1 MNPQAVTEV
10 DFDVFTGNKRH
21 TIYIK
26 EELTGKIIAFV
37 AVGALLVGAI
47 GWSKKTGDVVKR
59 GEELGW
65 FAYGGSTVITVFPA
79 AMVQFD
85 EDLRTN
91 SASALET
98 YVKVSR
104 RVLCQPDFGC

>member
-1 MNPQAVTEV
+1 VNPQAVTEV

-21 TIYIK
+21 TIYIQ
-26 EELTGKIIAFV
+26 EEGTGKVVAFV

-47 GWSKKTGDVVKR
+47 GWSKGKGEKVRR

-79 AMVQFD
+79 GMVQFD

-91 SASALET
+91 SLNALET
-98 YVKVSR
+98 YVKV
-104 RVLCQPDFGC
+104 CF

>member
-1 MNPQAVTEV
+1 MTEV
-10 DFDVFTGNKRH
+10 DFDVFTGNRRQ
-21 TIYIK
+21 TLYI
-26 EELTGKIIAFV
+26 EEEVTRKVIAFV
-37 AVGALLVGAI
+37 AVGALLVGSI
-47 GWSKKTGDVVKR
+47 GWSKAKGEKVTR

-79 AMVQFD
+79 QMIQFD

-98 YVKVSR
+98 YVKVSLDALLFMIR
-104 RVLCQPDFGC
+104 KVEPCD

>member
-10 DFDVFTGNKRH
+10 DFDVFTGNKRQVV
-21 TIYIK
+21 YI
-26 EELTGKIIAFV
+26 EEAVTGKVVAFV
-37 AVGALLVGAI
+37 AVGALLVGSI
-47 GWSKKTGDVVKR
+47 GWSKGKGEKVQR

-79 AMVQFD
+79 QMIQFD

-98 YVKVSR
+98 YVKVSDHALIER
-104 RVLCQPDFGC
+104 NETR